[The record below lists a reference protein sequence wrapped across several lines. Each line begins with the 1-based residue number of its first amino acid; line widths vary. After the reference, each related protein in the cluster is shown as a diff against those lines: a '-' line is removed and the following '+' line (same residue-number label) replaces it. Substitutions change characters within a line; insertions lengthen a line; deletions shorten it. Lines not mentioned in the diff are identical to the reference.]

1 MGDDALW
8 TALVERPLGE
18 RITETLRS
26 DLVRGV
32 VATDGL
38 IGTLARLDD
47 PSLAANRCFLYHVI
61 GNGTG
66 RWDVPVGGMG
76 TVAGALERAARA
88 AAARI
93 VTGAEVT
100 AIDPA
105 GRVAYTHR
113 GEERTAY
120 GDRSA
125 GRRRAVG
132 AGAALPGCVPGP
144 GTGRGPGQGEPA
156 APRLPALHDHA
167 VPPAVGASAAP
178 CT

>member
-1 MGDDALW
+1 M
-8 TALVERPLGE
+8 
-18 RITETLRS
+18 
-26 DLVRGV
+26 RGV

-47 PSLAANRCFLYHVI
+47 PSPAANRCFLYHVI

-88 AAARI
+88 AGARI

-113 GEERTAY
+113 GEERTAH
-120 GDRSA
+120 GHRVLA
-125 GRRRAVG
+125 GVAPWVLERLCPGACPGPKPVG
-132 AGAALPGCVPGP
+132 AQVKVNLLL
-144 GTGRGPGQGEPA
+144 RGS
-156 APRLPALHDHA
+156 PRCTTTRCRPRR
-167 VPPAVGASAAP
+167 PSAAP

>member
-18 RITETLRS
+18 RIAETLRS

-47 PSLAANRCFLYHVI
+47 PSRAANRCFLYHVI

-88 AAARI
+88 AGARI

-113 GEERTAY
+113 GEERTAH
-120 GDRSA
+120 GDRVLA
-125 GRRRAVG
+125 GVAPRVLERLCPGACRRAG
-132 AGAALPGCVPGP
+132 AGGRPGEGQPAA
-144 GTGRGPGQGEPA
+144 PA
-156 APRLPALHDHA
+156 APRTARPRGA
-167 VPPAVGASAAP
+167 GERRASAAP